1 MGFDTWKGKSS
12 LLFFK
17 FYLATFDLLFIY
29 MGFNF
34 VFFFNYMKI
43 LIGIWMELC
52 WIYRFIWV
60 RLLSFWTLKIFFFE
74 HLKIFN
80 EVYTSIWITFYFLN
94 NIL

>member
-34 VFFFNYMKI
+34 VFFLTTWKFLLVFEWNYAE
-43 LIGIWMELC
+43 LID
-52 WIYRFIWV
+52 
-60 RLLSFWTLKIFFFE
+60 SFG
-74 HLKIFN
+74 
-80 EVYTSIWITFYFLN
+80 
-94 NIL
+94 